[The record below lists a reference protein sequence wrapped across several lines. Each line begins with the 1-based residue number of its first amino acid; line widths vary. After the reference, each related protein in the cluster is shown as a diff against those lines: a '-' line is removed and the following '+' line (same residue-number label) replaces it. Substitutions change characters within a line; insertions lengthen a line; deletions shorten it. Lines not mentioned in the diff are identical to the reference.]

1 MKTKFKLAGGPL
13 SYLKEVTLDLVLK
26 GKHFEVLSQA
36 TDENYERAVLSVLAD
51 LMDEDPFQLTFT
63 ELYHVFLLV
72 KIYSLGP
79 KLDMNVTCRH
89 IIKGAGGVDRVCGH
103 SNKFEYSLLDS
114 DIIYAP
120 KDYKIPEIEFTIGG
134 QTQLY
139 QVKPPTMTQALD
151 LFAYFQEK
159 GISRQEL
166 LRPDNKM
173 LMLDFGKHNMLLYL
187 RNVATGDSFFDRQQ
201 REAAVREIPENPL
214 SFFVNLGKIVS
225 EEDAFGVSN
234 KRLNLVCKE
243 CGGTLTFRLPLS
255 AGLSL

>member
-1 MKTKFKLAGGPL
+1 MKSKFKLAGGPL
-13 SYLKEVTLDLVLK
+13 SYLKEATLDLELK

-36 TDENYERAVLSVLAD
+36 DEENYERSVLSVLSD
-51 LMDEDPFQLTFT
+51 LMDEDPFQLTAT
-63 ELYHVFLLV
+63 ELYHLFLLV
-72 KIYSLGP
+72 KIFSLGP
-79 KLDMNVTCRH
+79 KLSMNVSCQHTVR
-89 IIKGAGGVDRVCGH
+89 GSNGVDRVCGA
-103 SNKFEYSLLDS
+103 NNTFEYSLLDS

-120 KDYKIPEIEFTIGG
+120 KDYKIPEIKFSLGG
-134 QTQLY
+134 EAQLY
-139 QVKPPTMTQALD
+139 QVKPPTMTQVLD

-159 GISRQEL
+159 GISRKEL
-166 LRPDNKM
+166 LRSENKM
-173 LMLDFGKHNMLLYL
+173 LRLDFGKHNMMLYL

-201 REAAVREIPENPL
+201 REEAVKHIPENPL
-214 SFFVNLGKIVS
+214 SFFANLGKIVV